1 MTNSQNPCPALAG
14 IAKAIL
20 TNLNAEDLA
29 DVLKSVE
36 PAVMQEA
43 LVRSQIVG
51 MDPSHLQLAIDHG
64 MIDKATILETIGHT
78 EPSLSQVL
86 SERTV
91 HEVVDIMEGLH
102 GQDDIL
108 KAMGLDGSLI
118 GPHNEID
125 TDLVVSRLGDQG
137 LESLMGSVYGNHT
150 EEQILD
156 ALLEHTW
163 TGDIL
168 DYFDSSDLGEAAG
181 DEWTHEDEMTDSWLS
196 DRLNNHVVLRYLREN
211 LV

>member
-1 MTNSQNPCPALAG
+1 MTNSQNTCPALAG
-14 IAKAIL
+14 IAKAIVSTL
-20 TNLNAEDLA
+20 SAEDLA

-78 EPSLSQVL
+78 EKNLSQVL
-86 SERTV
+86 SERSV
-91 HEVVDIMEGLH
+91 HEIMDIMDGLH
-102 GQDDIL
+102 GQEDIL
-108 KAMGLDGSLI
+108 QAMGLDGSLI

-137 LESLMGSVYGNHT
+137 LESLMGSIYGEHN

-156 ALLEHTW
+156 ALTEHVS

-181 DEWTHEDEMTDSWLS
+181 DEWMHDDDMTEEWLC
-196 DRLNNHVVLRYLREN
+196 DRLDRDTVIRYLREN
-211 LV
+211 L